1 MLGAVGL
8 ALLSGPFVTI
18 PTPVYGGE
26 PSLVLL
32 ASDPANLR
40 LPCYSTQCGDRE
52 WRLAGD
58 AKAQRLVTA
67 NRAPV
72 RLPGSHRRAP
82 LSAPA
87 TRRDAAAHYADHF
100 RVGTTYGYDALR
112 DGDTQLGLNFGAG
125 YRLAP
130 LHDDGVRHAGPVF
143 RGELRVGQRLGER
156 AQWTQRIQVEAG
168 REDTFVKQSIGLDVA
183 LWPEW
188 TLETDAVIRHRP
200 DADAMRTAEGWLGIR
215 RRF

>member
-8 ALLSGPFVTI
+8 ALLSGPFVSI

-26 PSLVLL
+26 PALIAL

-40 LPCYSTQCGDRE
+40 LPCYSTQCGDKE

-58 AKAQRLVTA
+58 ATAPQLVTA
-67 NRAPV
+67 THRPL
-72 RLPGSHRRAP
+72 RLPGSRSRAP
-82 LSAPA
+82 LRAPA
-87 TRRDAAAHYADHF
+87 TRRDASSHYANHF
-100 RVGTTYGYDALR
+100 RVGTVYGYDALR
-112 DGDTQLGLNFGAG
+112 DGDTRLGLNFGAG

-143 RGELRVGQRLGER
+143 RGELRLGRRLGER

-168 REDTFVKQSIGLDVA
+168 RDDTFVKQSIGLDVA
-183 LWPEW
+183 LWPAW

-200 DADAMRTAEGWLGIR
+200 ESDAMQTAEGWLGIR

>member
-1 MLGAVGL
+1 MFGAVGL
-8 ALLSGPFVTI
+8 ALLTGPFVSI

-26 PSLVLL
+26 PALVAL

-40 LPCYSTQCGDRE
+40 LPCYSTQCRDGG
-52 WRLAGD
+52 WGIAGYGATPRLE
-58 AKAQRLVTA
+58 TA
-67 NRAPV
+67 PRRPV
-72 RLPGSHRRAP
+72 SLPGSRSHVP

-87 TRRDAAAHYADHF
+87 SRRDASNHYADHF
-100 RVGTTYGYDALR
+100 RVGTTYGYEALR
-112 DGDTQLGLNFGAG
+112 DGDTRLGLNFGAG

-130 LHDDGVRHAGPVF
+130 LHDDGVRSTGPVF

-156 AQWTQRIQVEAG
+156 AQWTQRIQFEAG
-168 REDTFVKQSIGLDVA
+168 RDDTFVKQSIGLDVA

-200 DADAMRTAEGWLGIR
+200 NADASQTAEGWLGIR

>member
-1 MLGAVGL
+1 MPGAVGL
-8 ALLSGPFVTI
+8 ALLLGPFVSI

-26 PSLVLL
+26 PALIAL
-32 ASDPANLR
+32 ASDPAHLR
-40 LPCYSTQCGDRE
+40 LPCYSTQCGDGG
-52 WRLAGD
+52 WRVADG
-58 AKAQRLVTA
+58 ARAPRLVTA
-67 NRAPV
+67 TRRPV
-72 RLPGSHRRAP
+72 SLPGSRRHAP

-87 TRRDAAAHYADHF
+87 TRRDASSHYASHF

-112 DGDTQLGLNFGAG
+112 DGDTRVGLNFGAG
-125 YRLAP
+125 YRLAA

-183 LWPEW
+183 LWPQW

-200 DADAMRTAEGWLGIR
+200 DSDALQTAEGWLGIR

>member
-8 ALLSGPFVTI
+8 ALLTGPFVSF

-26 PSLVLL
+26 PALIAL

-40 LPCYSTQCGDRE
+40 VPCYSTQCGDRE
-52 WRLAGD
+52 WRLAGSAD
-58 AKAQRLVTA
+58 APRLKTA
-67 NRAPV
+67 THRPV
-72 RLPGSHRRAP
+72 ILPGSGRRAP

-87 TRRDAAAHYADHF
+87 TRRDAASHYADYF
-100 RVGTTYGYDALR
+100 RVGTSYGYDALR
-112 DGDTQLGLNFGAG
+112 DGDTRLGLNLGAG

-130 LHDDGVRHAGPVF
+130 LHDDGVRHPGPVF

-156 AQWTQRIQVEAG
+156 AEWTQRIQFEAG
-168 REDTFVKQSIGLDVA
+168 REDTFVKQSIGLDVT

-188 TLETDAVIRHRP
+188 TLETDAVIRHQP
-200 DADAMRTAEGWLGIR
+200 NADALRTAEGWLGIR